1 MRIPTSGTDVPLV
14 ASPLSTITSWA
25 IDLVE
30 RLGYAGVAFAVAL
43 ENVFPPI
50 PSEAIL
56 PMAGFLVGQGRF
68 SFPAVVLAATI
79 GSVVG
84 ALILYALGYYF
95 GEHKLRILFRRFGRF
110 ALLDELDLNKAIEWF
125 NRHGSKAVLICR
137 LVPIVRSLISVP
149 AGLVRMSLGTFIIYT
164 TIGSGIWNTILI
176 SGGWVLGNEWERIEG
191 YISYIEYAA
200 IAAILAIV
208 GTFIW
213 KRRNRLFARSTPA

>member
-1 MRIPTSGTDVPLV
+1 MQIPTSGTDVPLV
-14 ASPLSTITSWA
+14 ASPLSAITSWA
-25 IDLVE
+25 LDLVE

-68 SFPAVVLAATI
+68 TFPAVVLAATI

-95 GEHKLRILFRRFGRF
+95 GEAKLRYLFRRFGKF
-110 ALLDELDLNKAIEWF
+110 ALLDEQDLDKAKEWF
-125 NRHGSKAVLICR
+125 ERHGSRAVLICR

-149 AGLVRMSLGTFIIYT
+149 AGLVKMSLGTFIIYT
-164 TIGSGIWNTILI
+164 AIGSGIWNTLLI
-176 SGGWVLGNEWERIEG
+176 SGGWILGNEWESVEG

-200 IAAILAIV
+200 IAAIIAIV
-208 GTFIW
+208 ATYVW
-213 KRRNRLFARSTPA
+213 KRRNRLFARA

>member
-25 IDLVE
+25 LDLVE

-68 SFPAVVLAATI
+68 TFPAVVLAATI

-84 ALILYALGYYF
+84 ALILYALGYFF
-95 GEHKLRILFRRFGRF
+95 GEEKLRYLFRKFGKF
-110 ALLDELDLNKAIEWF
+110 ALLDEQDLDKAKEWF
-125 NRHGSKAVLICR
+125 ERHGPRAVLICR

-149 AGLVRMSLGTFIIYT
+149 AGLVKMSLGTFILYT
-164 TIGSGIWNTILI
+164 TIGSGIWNTLLI
-176 SGGWVLGNEWERIEG
+176 TGGWVLGNEWESVEG
-191 YISYIEYAA
+191 YVSYIEYAA
-200 IAAILAIV
+200 IATILAIV
-208 GTFIW
+208 ATFVW
-213 KRRNRLFARSTPA
+213 KRRNRLFARA